1 MHRDGQLR
9 LHVLPPA
16 RGLSARPH
24 DTAVA
29 NRDKGDIGPDLL
41 ELREP
46 VGIAGV
52 VIGTTAELH
61 QVADPVVRLR
71 MRLQPRG
78 VDVVGRDGLDLDP
91 GDVNAVA
98 WLHGSDLPGQL
109 LGNVG
114 WRDERGLARLYLSDV
129 ALLIVITVGVG
140 DEDEVGGWQ
149 ISDQSPWIDVHDE
162 LLAFPA
168 KRRLLVPG
176 ERLEHR

>member
-1 MHRDGQLR
+1 AVASDADARIEAVMHRDGKLR
-9 LHVLPPA
+9 LHRLHQA
-16 RGLSARPH
+16 RGLVDRHHEA
-24 DTAVA
+24 AVT

-91 GDVNAVA
+91 GAVTAVA

-109 LGNVG
+109 LGTVG
-114 WRDERGLARLYLSDV
+114 WRDERGLARLYL
-129 ALLIVITVGVG
+129 
-140 DEDEVGGWQ
+140 
-149 ISDQSPWIDVHDE
+149 
-162 LLAFPA
+162 
-168 KRRLLVPG
+168 
-176 ERLEHR
+176 